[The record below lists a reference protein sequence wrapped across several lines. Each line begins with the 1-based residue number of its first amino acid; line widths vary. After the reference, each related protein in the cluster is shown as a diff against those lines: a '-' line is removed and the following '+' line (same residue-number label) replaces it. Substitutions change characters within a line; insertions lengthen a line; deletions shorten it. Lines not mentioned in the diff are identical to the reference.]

1 MGAVVSW
8 KRREERLNPG
18 EVFCDDFLRI
28 EKGVE
33 NRRADGIKVTFS
45 ALFAERIRGDEVKNR
60 RGTVNMNAIESIMA
74 PNHNNIRTFVLIC
87 QGGAA
92 NFSDSHK
99 AQKACLP
106 PDRASG
112 GRRF

>member
-45 ALFAERIRGDEVKNR
+45 ALFAERILFEKPRKEV
-60 RGTVNMNAIESIMA
+60 
-74 PNHNNIRTFVLIC
+74 
-87 QGGAA
+87 
-92 NFSDSHK
+92 FSV
-99 AQKACLP
+99 P
-106 PDRASG
+106 G
-112 GRRF
+112 